1 MKLKISCVLLLL
13 YSLTLTAQRPSAQY
27 KIYWDEKLIK
37 GREEFLTQN
46 VVANPVKQKPN
57 IIIIMADDLGQ
68 TDISLYGNKQIS
80 TPNIDGIGKNGVTF
94 KEAYITS
101 PVCSPSRAGL
111 LTGRYQQ
118 RFGHELQMS
127 DRYAHNIIE
136 YLVFKAL
143 PAFRPVSPIWNRLYP
158 TDEDRMRQGLPPSE
172 ITLAEVLKVNG
183 YSTGIIGKWH
193 LGAQEFALPCNR
205 GFDYQY
211 GFNEAFTL
219 YMDTKSPEIVNG
231 KVKGQYM
238 DIHQW
243 RTAEGR
249 PGNCAITRNCCEK
262 TEDPDYLT
270 DRLTTEAIKFIDSNK
285 QQPFFLYL
293 PYNAPHAPLQAPE
306 KYYAQFPTVDDHI
319 KRTYL
324 AMIKN
329 LDDQIGRLMKN
340 LDSLGLT
347 ENTVIFF
354 LSDNGGAAYNGST
367 DNYPYRGG
375 KLTNFEG
382 GIRVP
387 FMMQW
392 KGQVKGGTVFS
403 HPVISLDI
411 FATVVAAAGAKL
423 PQDRMYDG
431 INLTDYLDTDNPPHT
446 ALYWRSG
453 ECKAIRKGNW
463 KLSINELSGTNLLY
477 NIAEDAGEE
486 HNLYTQNSELVR
498 ELSNDLQT
506 WETQMVKPLWPRVVN
521 YVYKD
526 KQGKMKF
533 AF

>member
-1 MKLKISCVLLLL
+1 MRLVLIFLVLLA
-13 YSLTLTAQRPSAQY
+13 AQNLCAQHPSEQY

-37 GREEFLTQN
+37 GREEFLSQT
-46 VVANPVKQKPN
+46 VIVDSSKQKPN

-68 TDISLYGNKQIS
+68 SDISLYGNKLIS
-80 TPNIDGIGKNGVTF
+80 TPNIDAIGHNGVTF

-127 DRYAHNIIE
+127 ERYTHNIIE
-136 YLVFKAL
+136 YFIFKIL
-143 PAFRPVSPIWNRLYP
+143 PTFRPVTAIWNRFYP

-183 YSTGIIGKWH
+183 YATGIIGKWH

-219 YMDTKSPEIVNG
+219 YMDTKATGIVNG

-243 RTAEGR
+243 STAEGR
-249 PGNCAITRNCCEK
+249 TGNCAITRNCCE
-262 TEDPDYLT
+262 TTIDTDYLT
-270 DRLTTEAIKFIDSNK
+270 DRLTTEAIKFIDDNK

-306 KYYAQFPTVDDHI
+306 NYYAQFLDVDDHI

-329 LDDQIGRLMKN
+329 LDDQIGRLMKS

-347 ENTVIFF
+347 ENTMIFF
-354 LSDNGGAAYNGST
+354 LSDNGGASYNGST

-387 FMMQW
+387 MMLQW
-392 KGQVKGGTVFS
+392 KGQLKKETVFN
-403 HPVISLDI
+403 HPVNSLDI
-411 FATVVAAAGAKL
+411 FATVAAAVGAKL
-423 PQDRMYDG
+423 PADRIYDG
-431 INLTDYLDTDNPPHT
+431 VD
-446 ALYWRSG
+446 
-453 ECKAIRKGNW
+453 
-463 KLSINELSGTNLLY
+463 
-477 NIAEDAGEE
+477 
-486 HNLYTQNSELVR
+486 
-498 ELSNDLQT
+498 
-506 WETQMVKPLWPRVVN
+506 
-521 YVYKD
+521 
-526 KQGKMKF
+526 
-533 AF
+533 